1 MTFQGIYSTES
12 EAWGQHIPR
21 FAERIL
27 VVDPHEETLV
37 RQVQQQKG
45 VEVHGLWV
53 GTSEAPYPDVPFDSV
68 TQVDTLDEPL
78 PLPLA
83 SFDAIVVYRV
93 LDTSRA
99 SPPPFKTLAPLL
111 TPFGQILCAVTNR
124 GFWRKGGSTPADAT
138 RRDTALAAQ
147 EAGLVLYN
155 SWPDTDAAAEALER
169 DSDGCIQ
176 LEGDVIHAK
185 TEAERQALVV
195 EYLFSLV
202 RPDYNPV
209 LHSRA
214 LFGASHPGWAYEV
227 LSNTPPRY
235 LMDSE
240 TAATVAAER
249 QLCLLAW
256 AKGCTPQHA
265 LELFYASQ
273 ALFYE
278 AVSRAPTLHFAYH
291 CQAEFWRI
299 LGNQDMAS
307 RLLRSLDHVAPH
319 ETTVKQ
325 LAGYQPET
333 APQPDPDET
342 PPRWDPAPEPLRV
355 LLITNPRPHYGLDVL
370 YDGLCTLLGPDNVCD
385 YPWKPTLHGQA
396 PAKLGHYPCSFD
408 RPGVP
413 VAIDEL
419 LQRLRT
425 SAFDVVLFGDFD
437 LDMDISIARGI
448 IEAAGNTPL
457 FLLDQQDDPVDN
469 RAKILEYLGKDSA
482 PYFKREMLACFDYG
496 ARAYPLPFAYADERT
511 PDKVSLERSQPLF
524 WAGHRQFGLR
534 RLYLKQ
540 LESVFAMNLNR
551 SYPQEEYAQAL
562 LDSRIGL
569 NIFGFGFDTVRYWEV
584 PAHGCMLLSE
594 HLPIR
599 VPHNFRDGESA
610 VFFDDLPEL
619 EAKVAHYLDHPEEA
633 QAIAQAGRDH
643 LLKHHTGSAR
653 AAQMLGWITAQLG
666 AG

>member
-12 EAWGQHIPR
+12 EAWGQYIPR

-27 VVDPHEETLV
+27 VIDPHEEALV
-37 RQVQQQKG
+37 RQIRQREG

-53 GTSEAPYPDVPFDSV
+53 GTSEAPSPDVPFDSV
-68 TQVDTLDEPL
+68 TQVDTLAEPP

-93 LDTSRA
+93 LDTSHD

-111 TPFGQILCAVTNR
+111 MPFGQILCAVTNR

-155 SWPDTDAAAEALER
+155 SWPDTDATAEALEQ
-169 DSDGCIQ
+169 DSNGCIQ
-176 LEGDVIHAK
+176 LEGNMIPAA
-185 TEAERQALVV
+185 TEAERQALVR

-227 LSNTPPRY
+227 LSNTPARY
-235 LMDSE
+235 LTNSE
-240 TAATVAAER
+240 TAASVAAER

-256 AKGCTPQHA
+256 AKSGTPQHI

-278 AVSRAPTLHFAYH
+278 AVSKAPTLHFAYH

-307 RLLRSLDHVAPH
+307 RLLRSLNHVAPH

-333 APQPDPDET
+333 APQPAPDEAT
-342 PPRWDPAPEPLRV
+342 PPWDPSPASPRV

-370 YDGLCTLLGPDNVCD
+370 YDGLCSLLGPSNVCD
-385 YPWKPTLHGQA
+385 YPWKPTLHGQT
-396 PAKLGHYPCSFD
+396 PGKLAHYPCSFD
-408 RPGVP
+408 RPGAP
-413 VAIDEL
+413 LAIEGL
-419 LQRLRT
+419 LQQLRAG
-425 SAFDVVLFGDFD
+425 AFDVVLFGDFD
-437 LDMDISIARGI
+437 LGMGVSAARGI
-448 IEAAGNTPL
+448 IEAAGDTPL
-457 FLLDQQDDPVDN
+457 FLLDQQDDPIDN
-469 RAKILEYLGKDSA
+469 RPNILKYLGKDSA

-496 ARAYPLPFAYADERT
+496 AQAYPLPFAYADGKT
-511 PDKVSLERSQPLF
+511 PDEVPLERSQPLF

-534 RLYLKQ
+534 RLYLKH

-551 SYPQEEYAQAL
+551 SYPQEEYTRAM
-562 LDSRIGL
+562 LDSSIGL

-594 HLPIR
+594 RLPIR

-610 VFFDDLPEL
+610 VFFDDLPDL
-619 EAKVAHYLDHPEEA
+619 EAKVAHYLNHPEEA
-633 QAIAQAGRDH
+633 RAIAQAGREH
-643 LLKHHTGSAR
+643 LIKHHSGSAR
-653 AAQMLGWITAQLG
+653 AAQMLGWMTEHMN